1 MILDSLKDVN
11 ENMVNNDENFD
22 IDFDIHFAVYF
33 LRVMDN
39 IIEFSL
45 FEENG
50 NNNIRIHDIRI
61 HDNGRELTKQG
72 FIFYLQY
79 EYIIDLIGEINNN
92 TDELSKIVLLLDDL
106 NNNINNVNVNELIQ
120 MREDYTNNIILL
132 SDYLKILKKRLSK
145 VSDFDKLFQ
154 DIILV
159 KEHL

>member
-1 MILDSLKDVN
+1 MILDSLKYVN
-11 ENMVNNDENFD
+11 ENMINNNENFD
-22 IDFDIHFAVYF
+22 IDFDIHFVVYF

-45 FEENG
+45 FDENG
-50 NNNIRIHDIRI
+50 NNNIRI
-61 HDNGRELTKQG
+61 HDNGRELTKQD

-79 EYIIDLIGEINNN
+79 EYIIDLIREINNN
-92 TDELSKIVLLLDDL
+92 TDELSRIVLLLEDL

-132 SDYLKILKKRLSK
+132 SDYLKVLKKRLSK
-145 VSDFDKLFQ
+145 ISDFDKLFQ

>member
-1 MILDSLKDVN
+1 MILDSLKYVN
-11 ENMVNNDENFD
+11 ENMINNNENFD
-22 IDFDIHFAVYF
+22 IDFDIHFVVYF

-39 IIEFSL
+39 VIEFSL
-45 FEENG
+45 FDENG
-50 NNNIRIHDIRI
+50 NNNIRIHD
-61 HDNGRELTKQG
+61 NGQELTKQD

-79 EYIIDLIGEINNN
+79 EYIIDLIREINNN
-92 TDELSKIVLLLDDL
+92 TDELSRIVLLLEDL

-132 SDYLKILKKRLSK
+132 SDYLKVLKKRLSK

>member
-1 MILDSLKDVN
+1 MILDSLKYVN
-11 ENMVNNDENFD
+11 ENMINNNENFD
-22 IDFDIHFAVYF
+22 IDFDIHFVVYF

-45 FEENG
+45 FDENG
-50 NNNIRIHDIRI
+50 NNNIRIHD
-61 HDNGRELTKQG
+61 NGQELTKQD

-79 EYIIDLIGEINNN
+79 EYIIDLIREINNN
-92 TDELSKIVLLLDDL
+92 TDELSRIVLLLEDL

-132 SDYLKILKKRLSK
+132 SDYLKVLKKRLSK

>member
-1 MILDSLKDVN
+1 MILDSLKYVN
-11 ENMVNNDENFD
+11 ENMINNNENFD
-22 IDFDIHFAVYF
+22 IDFDIHFVVYF

-45 FEENG
+45 FDENG
-50 NNNIRIHDIRI
+50 NNNIRI
-61 HDNGRELTKQG
+61 HDNGRELTKQD

-79 EYIIDLIGEINNN
+79 EYIIDLIREINNN
-92 TDELSKIVLLLDDL
+92 TDELSRIVLLLEDL

-132 SDYLKILKKRLSK
+132 SDYLKVLKKRLSK

-159 KEHL
+159 KERL

>member
-1 MILDSLKDVN
+1 MILDSLKYVN
-11 ENMVNNDENFD
+11 ENMINNNENFD
-22 IDFDIHFAVYF
+22 IDFDIHFVVYF

-45 FEENG
+45 FDENG
-50 NNNIRIHDIRI
+50 NNNIRI
-61 HDNGRELTKQG
+61 HDNGRELTKQD

-79 EYIIDLIGEINNN
+79 EYIIDLIREINNN
-92 TDELSKIVLLLDDL
+92 TDELSRIVLLLEDL

-132 SDYLKILKKRLSK
+132 SDYLKVLKKRLSK

>member
-50 NNNIRIHDIRI
+50 NNNIRI

>member
-1 MILDSLKDVN
+1 MILDSLKYVN
-11 ENMVNNDENFD
+11 ENMVNNNENFD

-45 FEENG
+45 FDENE
-50 NNNIRIHDIRI
+50 NNNIRI
-61 HDNGRELTKQG
+61 HDNGRELTKLD

-79 EYIIDLIGEINNN
+79 VYILDLIREINNN
-92 TDELSKIVLLLDDL
+92 TDELSRIVLLLDGL
-106 NNNINNVNVNELIQ
+106 NNNINNINVNELIQ
-120 MREDYTNNIILL
+120 MREEYTNNVLLL

-145 VSDFDKLFQ
+145 ISDFDKLFQ

-159 KEHL
+159 KERL

>member
-1 MILDSLKDVN
+1 MILDSLKYVN
-11 ENMVNNDENFD
+11 ENMINNNENFD
-22 IDFDIHFAVYF
+22 IDFDIHFVVYF

-45 FEENG
+45 FDENG
-50 NNNIRIHDIRI
+50 NNNIRI
-61 HDNGRELTKQG
+61 HDNGRELTKQD

-79 EYIIDLIGEINNN
+79 EYIIDLIREINNN
-92 TDELSKIVLLLDDL
+92 TDELSRIVLLLEDL

-132 SDYLKILKKRLSK
+132 SDYLKVLKKRLSK
-145 VSDFDKLFQ
+145 ISDFDKLFQ

-159 KEHL
+159 KERL

>member
-1 MILDSLKDVN
+1 MILDSLKYVN
-11 ENMVNNDENFD
+11 ENMVNNYENFD

-45 FEENG
+45 FEENE
-50 NNNIRIHDIRI
+50 NNNIRI
-61 HDNGRELTKQG
+61 HDNGRELTKQD

-79 EYIIDLIGEINNN
+79 VYILDLIREINNN
-92 TDELSKIVLLLDDL
+92 TDELSRIVLLLDGL
-106 NNNINNVNVNELIQ
+106 NNNINNGNVNELIQ
-120 MREDYTNNIILL
+120 MREDYTNNILLL

-145 VSDFDKLFQ
+145 ISDFDKLFQ

-159 KEHL
+159 KERL